1 MTYRT
6 IVKILAIIALVSRR
20 DAIGLESIAKN
31 KIVLT
36 KYIEIKLNTTF
47 VPKNI
52 FRNIWIELSF
62 SLDCFLFCV
71 ILNVTRTNPSTMN
84 RVNNIEIN
92 SFNGDPIISFP
103 DSKL

>member
-36 KYIEIKLNTTF
+36 KYIEIKLNATF

-71 ILNVTRTNPSTMN
+71 ILNVTRTNL
-84 RVNNIEIN
+84 V
-92 SFNGDPIISFP
+92 
-103 DSKL
+103 L